1 MLMPITFFSGPMRS
15 GKSTRLWSELQRNS
29 YRKNVKV
36 VFFRPHKDTREFL
49 VRSAIGGMK
58 TEKIEILTLEEPRDI
73 LKTDADVIG
82 LDELHFIDE
91 KIVDCLLQLYL
102 QGKELFIAGLTVDA
116 NGIVWKS
123 SQRLLTS
130 PEVNVVR
137 CYAACEWCGNRWAS
151 RTFGKFGNV
160 GVGDEQYE
168 PICFTCWD
176 GHFKDK
182 QDTLVLN

>member
-29 YRKNVKV
+29 YRKNIKV

-49 VRSAIGGMK
+49 VRSSLGGMD
-58 TEKIEILTLEEPRDI
+58 TQRISIETLENPKDL

-82 LDELHFIDE
+82 IDELHFLSEDV
-91 KIVDCLLQLYL
+91 VDYILQLFL
-102 QGKELFIAGLTVDA
+102 KGKEIYVAGLTVDA
-116 NGIVWKS
+116 NGVVWKS
-123 SQRLLTS
+123 SQKLLCS
-130 PEVNVVR
+130 PEVNVSR
-137 CYAACEWCGNRWAS
+137 CFAACEWCGSRWAT

-168 PICFTCWD
+168 PICFNCWD
-176 GHFKDK
+176 GHFKNK
-182 QDTLVLN
+182 QKSLI